1 MTPPTCRIQQNCS
14 FAARQDFG
22 TTLADTDRV
31 AALLDPVRLAATDSK
46 RTVMAQ
52 RSLIR
57 DRRGAIPTEYVV
69 LVGTMGLAVV
79 FALVTVGP
87 KLVKDFQRAR
97 NVTAAPIP

>member
-1 MTPPTCRIQQNCS
+1 MCHPAKLLISRGH
-14 FAARQDFG
+14 DFG
-22 TTLADTDRV
+22 TTLADGVGMT
-31 AALLDPVRLAATDSK
+31 ALLDPVPLGATDSK
-46 RTVMAQ
+46 PAAVMSKP
-52 RSLIR
+52 SLIK